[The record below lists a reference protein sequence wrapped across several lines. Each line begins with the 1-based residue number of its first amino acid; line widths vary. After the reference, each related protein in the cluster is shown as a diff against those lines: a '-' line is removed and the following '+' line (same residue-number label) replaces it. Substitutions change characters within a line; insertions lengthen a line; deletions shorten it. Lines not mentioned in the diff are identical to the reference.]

1 MVGVIFSLM
10 ARLIHGRNE
19 QGERPWQK
27 TLLWAA
33 LHSPAGQAGPDG
45 GWTENRP
52 EQGGRPGDAGAQP
65 GGKGRLCW
73 ACSITSTQGEA
84 GRRGREHSPLL
95 QRIPRTPPC
104 TVPPGGSQL
113 RPRGVRGVAAP
124 STRQPTLGACLTLG
138 LWALGT
144 PSRPQKGGS
153 RPAWSRTGHF
163 QRRCV
168 TNNYNAAKLHV
179 KYTFSYADIK
189 GFFRFHVEIL

>member
-84 GRRGREHSPLL
+84 GRREGALATAPADPTHTPLHSPSGRIPTPPQGRPWRGSPFYPPADAGSLSHTRALGPGDPKPPPEGGLMTRLVPDWALSETLRDKQL
-95 QRIPRTPPC
+95 QR
-104 TVPPGGSQL
+104 GQ
-113 RPRGVRGVAAP
+113 A
-124 STRQPTLGACLTLG
+124 
-138 LWALGT
+138 
-144 PSRPQKGGS
+144 SR
-153 RPAWSRTGHF
+153 
-163 QRRCV
+163 
-168 TNNYNAAKLHV
+168 
-179 KYTFSYADIK
+179 
-189 GFFRFHVEIL
+189 